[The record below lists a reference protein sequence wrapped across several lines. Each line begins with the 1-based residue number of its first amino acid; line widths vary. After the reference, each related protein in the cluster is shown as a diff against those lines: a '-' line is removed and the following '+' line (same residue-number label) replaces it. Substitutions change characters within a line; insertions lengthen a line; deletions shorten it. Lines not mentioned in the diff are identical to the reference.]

1 MKHSIQHKMLLSF
14 SIVTFIGLFS
24 LLIAAYKINE
34 QNSLQI
40 INKDMIEARKTL
52 DTYLKQYFLIKDAKM
67 SKTSLEDE
75 ASTLTNVLSTQMGSD
90 ISLFDSD
97 GKNISSSLAI
107 ANLAEEDLSKAK
119 NGKTAYTVNYVDER
133 VIVTLSYP
141 IKAHQQILGILR
153 YSKDYT
159 EQYNYNKRFQN
170 MIIIFAGLI
179 FMFIYLTS
187 FILSKRITNPI
198 RKLIRSTEQLSA
210 GDFHLHI
217 NIDSKDEIGELANRF
232 TQMALRIKEQIEII
246 ESDRDALKEAQLQ
259 NKIFFDNVTH
269 ELKTPL
275 TTILGY
281 AQVMKDNGFHDK
293 DFFEKGTSYIIKE
306 SQRLNQMVIE
316 IIELS
321 KASSNG
327 IGYNFERV
335 DLSVL
340 IKETCDEMRL
350 KGKKYSISIHCDVE
364 DHFFMKGDRNKLK
377 EVMIN
382 LIDNSIKYSRV
393 NSIIRVEGI
402 QEEWFK
408 EIV

>member
-1 MKHSIQHKMLLSF
+1 
-14 SIVTFIGLFS
+14 
-24 LLIAAYKINE
+24 
-34 QNSLQI
+34 
-40 INKDMIEARKTL
+40 
-52 DTYLKQYFLIKDAKM
+52 
-67 SKTSLEDE
+67 
-75 ASTLTNVLSTQMGSD
+75 
-90 ISLFDSD
+90 
-97 GKNISSSLAI
+97 
-107 ANLAEEDLSKAK
+107 
-119 NGKTAYTVNYVDER
+119 
-133 VIVTLSYP
+133 
-141 IKAHQQILGILR
+141 
-153 YSKDYT
+153 
-159 EQYNYNKRFQN
+159 
-170 MIIIFAGLI
+170 
-179 FMFIYLTS
+179 MFIYLTS

-198 RKLIRSTEQLSA
+198 RKLTRSTEQLSA

-259 NKIFFDNVTH
+259 SKTFFDNVTH

-327 IGYNFERV
+327 IGYYFERV

-350 KGKKYSISIHCDVE
+350 KGKKYSISIHCEVA
-364 DHFFMKGDRNKLK
+364 DHLFMNGDRNKLK
-377 EVMIN
+377 EVLIN

-393 NSIIRVEGI
+393 NSIIRVEAI
-402 QEEWFK
+402 QEETTITLKVIDQGEGIPDKYLNNIFEPFFRIQKKDIREKGSAGLGLSIVKSIVDKHGGIIEIKSKLNEGTEVNISFK
-408 EIV
+408 GELHA